1 MQTDLPPGTVR
12 MSLSNDELD
21 CYTRL
26 AGQAARATRDVL
38 RKGRE
43 QRNAPRSQIGR
54 DIKLAEDM
62 ASEAAIGAV
71 LSRESKFPILSEEG
85 GWLTTER
92 SPATPHWV
100 IDPLDGSFN
109 YFRGVPLYGVSIALC
124 VDRTPLLGAIYD
136 PERDELFLGNQTLG
150 LHLNGQPLQPTAEC
164 RQILAT
170 GFPAHADVNATSAR
184 VTELAQNW
192 KKIRMIGSAA
202 LSLAWV
208 AAGRLDGY
216 SENGIMWWDVAA
228 GISLVSSAGV
238 QDIRCEAVSGHTVN
252 VFVAW

>member
-1 MQTDLPPGTVR
+1 MC
-12 MSLSNDELD
+12 LSNDELEY
-21 CYTRL
+21 YTRL

-43 QRNAPRSQIGR
+43 NRCAPRSQIGR
-54 DIKLAEDM
+54 DIKLAEDT
-62 ASEAAIGAV
+62 ASEAEIGSV

-85 GWLTTER
+85 GWLTHEQ
-92 SPATPHWV
+92 SAGAPHWV

-124 VDRTPLLGAIYD
+124 VDRTPLLGAIFD
-136 PERDELFLGNQTLG
+136 PERDELFLGNREIG
-150 LHLNGQPLQPTAEC
+150 LHINGQPVQPRTER

-170 GFPAHADVNATSAR
+170 GFPAHADVNTTSAR

-208 AAGRLDGY
+208 AAGRFDGY

-228 GISLVSSAGV
+228 GLSLVSSAGLRE
-238 QDIRCEAVSGHTVN
+238 IRCEACAGHAVN